1 MNWLVVRIASPL
13 RAARRVARTSSI
25 RRACGSFVL
34 FNAAEAGTW
43 IGILVYAFGQGGT
56 TTTAIVGVVL
66 LVPAAVAAPI
76 VGTFGDRFPRV
87 LLVRTGYALQS
98 VCATA
103 TGAAMLGG
111 ASPVIVYGLA
121 VLLIVSFT
129 SGRPGHQ
136 SLLPE
141 LAATPEDLAAANS
154 ASSLAEGVGGSL
166 GALAATG
173 VLVVAGP
180 GSVFVVMGAALA
192 MASAVA
198 LGIRPGALR
207 RGAEQA
213 RARGVFGEVLD
224 GLGALARAPEPRL
237 LVLFAGVF
245 SVVWGIYEVLLV
257 TLALDELDSGD
268 SGVGALQTS
277 LWVGSL
283 AGAIASFAF
292 VARARLVPVLAGS
305 SLLFG
310 TTVALTGWSTTLA
323 LAFVA
328 TFGVGAAYTLLD
340 VTGITLLQRVTDD
353 AVLTRVLSVI
363 ESLWLWGY
371 ALGFSVAAALNDL
384 LGLEAA
390 FAVAGAALPL
400 LIAVTFVGMRRMDT
414 AIEIPERQLE
424 LLLDIPMFTLV
435 ARADL
440 ERIARRMERL
450 ETQPGDTVVVEGE
463 SGDRFYVI
471 DSGDFAVDVAGER
484 APTLEGGD
492 HFGEIA
498 LLHDVLRTATI
509 TSVGDGVIWALDRDD
524 FLTAI
529 TGTTHAH
536 RAAYDVSVARL
547 ERQ

>member
-1 MNWLVVRIASPL
+1 
-13 RAARRVARTSSI
+13 
-25 RRACGSFVL
+25 
-34 FNAAEAGTW
+34 
-43 IGILVYAFGQGGT
+43 
-56 TTTAIVGVVL
+56 
-66 LVPAAVAAPI
+66 
-76 VGTFGDRFPRV
+76 
-87 LLVRTGYALQS
+87 
-98 VCATA
+98 
-103 TGAAMLGG
+103 
-111 ASPVIVYGLA
+111 
-121 VLLIVSFT
+121 
-129 SGRPGHQ
+129 
-136 SLLPE
+136 
-141 LAATPEDLAAANS
+141 
-154 ASSLAEGVGGSL
+154 
-166 GALAATG
+166 

-180 GSVFVVMGAALA
+180 GTVFVVMGAALA
-192 MASAVA
+192 TASAVA
-198 LGIRPGALR
+198 LGIRPGATR
-207 RGAEQA
+207 RGAENV
-213 RARGVFGEVLD
+213 RTRGVLGEALD
-224 GLGALARAPEPRL
+224 GLRALARAPEPRL

-292 VARARLVPVLAGS
+292 VARGRLVPVLAGS

-400 LIAVTFVGMRRMDT
+400 LIAMTFAGMRRMDT
-414 AIEIPERQLE
+414 VIEIPERQLE
-424 LLLDIPMFTLV
+424 LLLDIPMFTFV

-471 DSGDFAVDVAGER
+471 DSGQFAVDVAGER
-484 APTLEGGD
+484 APTLEEGH

-509 TSVGDGVIWALDRDD
+509 TSVGNGVIWALDRDD

-529 TGTTHAH
+529 TGTPPAH
-536 RAAYDVSVARL
+536 RAAYDVSVERL

>member
-1 MNWLVVRIASPL
+1 
-13 RAARRVARTSSI
+13 
-25 RRACGSFVL
+25 
-34 FNAAEAGTW
+34 
-43 IGILVYAFGQGGT
+43 
-56 TTTAIVGVVL
+56 
-66 LVPAAVAAPI
+66 
-76 VGTFGDRFPRV
+76 
-87 LLVRTGYALQS
+87 
-98 VCATA
+98 
-103 TGAAMLGG
+103 MLGG

-180 GSVFVVMGAALA
+180 GTVFVVMGAALA
-192 MASAVA
+192 TASAVA
-198 LGIRPGALR
+198 LGIRPGATR
-207 RGAEQA
+207 RGAETV
-213 RARGVFGEVLD
+213 RTRGVLGEALD
-224 GLGALARAPEPRL
+224 GLSALARAPEPRL

-292 VARARLVPVLAGS
+292 VARRRLVPVLAGS

-400 LIAVTFVGMRRMDT
+400 LIAMTFAGMRRMDT
-414 AIEIPERQLE
+414 VIEIPERQLE
-424 LLLDIPMFTLV
+424 LLLDIPMFTFV

-440 ERIARRMERL
+440 ERIGRRMERL

-471 DSGDFAVDVAGER
+471 DSGQFAVDVAGER
-484 APTLEGGD
+484 APTLEEGH

-498 LLHDVLRTATI
+498 LLHGVLRTATI
-509 TSVGDGVIWALDRDD
+509 TSVGNGVIWALDRED

-529 TGTTHAH
+529 TGTPPAH
-536 RAAYDVSVARL
+536 RAAYDVSVERL